1 MIDNSDTRIRY
12 KWDPQTHTGF
22 TLRFDAESAAKGGHC
37 CFHVEDWACRTV
49 INEWPCADLDEAL
62 DVLSHFFN
70 VDIGQ
75 ERERLSAWL
84 PDGYR
89 AAA

>member
-1 MIDNSDTRIRY
+1 MIDKSDTRIHY

-22 TLRFDAESAAKGGHC
+22 TLRFDAEGAAAGGHC

-62 DVLSHFFN
+62 AVLSHFFS

-75 ERERLSAWL
+75 ERARLSAWL
-84 PDGYR
+84 PDDER
-89 AAA
+89 VAA